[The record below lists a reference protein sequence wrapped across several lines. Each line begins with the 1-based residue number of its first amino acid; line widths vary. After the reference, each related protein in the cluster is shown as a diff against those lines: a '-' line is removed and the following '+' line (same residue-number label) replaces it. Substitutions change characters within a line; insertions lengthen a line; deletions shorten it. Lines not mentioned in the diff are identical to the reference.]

1 MSTSAV
7 VLKIHVLE
15 NQHWN
20 SNNTVTEKHI
30 TKVMIQA
37 QLQKM
42 ISYMSVTQ
50 IQSQNLIVLRNM
62 MNSIKTART
71 HPYSTALE
79 KAMVY
84 GGIPNMV
91 SYV

>member
-15 NQHWN
+15 NQHLN
-20 SNNTVTEKHI
+20 SNNKVTEKHI

-37 QLQKM
+37 QLRKM

-50 IQSQNLIVLRNM
+50 IQSQNLIVLRIM
-62 MNSIKTART
+62 MNSIKQAGQLTA
-71 HPYSTALE
+71 YSWPR
-79 KAMVY
+79 
-84 GGIPNMV
+84 GIAQF
-91 SYV
+91 